1 MGVEDLVKL
10 NDRILD
16 EINSNL
22 TMLGTVLDN
31 KCKDVVYAS
40 SPITTGYKM
49 YKVFEKYK
57 IKSVEELKA
66 INKDLFK
73 HEIMNENI
81 LEGVLFKGELLK
93 KSHKYIIAPG
103 EFFAK
108 GWAQEH
114 YMSLWEKVIKKFS
127 NTVCFNDNFQYS
139 NGCVGE
145 LIIGIKNNKQ
155 LRKRENFAVINFKKE
170 LNNIRKA
177 IEHIDKIG
185 ADTKTLSNLYLEL
198 KDLI

>member
-1 MGVEDLVKL
+1 MGIEELVKL
-10 NDRILD
+10 NDRIFD

-22 TMLGTVLDN
+22 TMLGAVLDN
-31 KCKDVVYAS
+31 KCKDVIYAS
-40 SPITTGYKM
+40 SPITTGYRM
-49 YKVFEKYK
+49 YKIFEKYK
-57 IKSVEELKA
+57 VKSVAELKELD
-66 INKDLFK
+66 KEVFK
-73 HEIMNENI
+73 REIMDENI
-81 LEGVLFKGELLK
+81 SDGLEFKFELLDK
-93 KSHKYIIAPG
+93 NYKYIIAPG

-108 GWAQEH
+108 GWTQEH

-127 NTVCFNDNFQYS
+127 NIICFNDNYQYS

-155 LRKRENFAVINFKKE
+155 LRKREDFAIINPKEE
-170 LNNIRKA
+170 LNQIEKA

-198 KDLI
+198 KDLN